1 MANSDPWWIVREG
14 TLGQIVSSLTP
25 SQLLNLSVQ
34 WTPKQ
39 SAKKPNATAM
49 GPYPTQAA
57 AKAAADSQNAG
68 QAGLNKAAGAAA
80 DATASA
86 TGLGGIASIGQFFD
100 RLTEGN
106 TWIRV
111 GEVLLGL
118 ALVVVGTAK
127 LFGNTAVGKTA
138 TKAAKLG
145 ALL

>member
-34 WTPKQ
+34 YHAVQ
-39 SAKKPNATAM
+39 AAKKPNSTAL

-57 AKAAADSQNAG
+57 ATAAADAQNAG

-80 DATASA
+80 SAASSIP
-86 TGLGGIASIGQFFD
+86 GLGGLASVGQFFD

-127 LFGNTAVGKTA
+127 LFGNTSIGKTA